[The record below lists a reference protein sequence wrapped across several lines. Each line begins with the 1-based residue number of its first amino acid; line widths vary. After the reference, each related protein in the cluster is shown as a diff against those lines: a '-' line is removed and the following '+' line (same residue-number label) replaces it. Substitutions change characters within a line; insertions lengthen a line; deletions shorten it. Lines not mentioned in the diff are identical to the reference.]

1 MDATAD
7 GVTAVV
13 HADHGRLVAAGGPEQ
28 LAEPGTKV
36 PRRGLTR
43 NRALGRGVPVAVE
56 ALERADETQPWQVRV
71 SMDGQA
77 WVERVEARYSRDEAV
92 EAAWRDLCLRA
103 AALLPPQEG

>member
-1 MDATAD
+1 
-7 GVTAVV
+7 V
-13 HADHGRLVAAGGPEQ
+13 
-28 LAEPGTKV
+28 
-36 PRRGLTR
+36 
-43 NRALGRGVPVAVE
+43 
-56 ALERADETQPWQVRV
+56 TQPWQVRV